1 MLTNIIC
8 SGYDGCESKKFIV
21 FVHTMHSLGMN
32 QPAPKLGKANV
43 ELKAYLG
50 YASKKF
56 FSAAAISAEHKEQ
69 N

>member
-1 MLTNIIC
+1 M
-8 SGYDGCESKKFIV
+8 ESKKFIV
-21 FVHTMHSLGMN
+21 FVYTMHCYHRMN
-32 QPAPKLGKANV
+32 QPAQKLGKANV

-56 FSAAAISAEHKEQ
+56 FSAAIPAEHAEQ